1 MVGVDDGISG
11 AANAEVA
18 GANNSPRAKAHN
30 QNMIFSR

>member
-18 GANNSPRAKAHN
+18 GANSSPRAKARN
-30 QNMIFSR
+30 KNMIISR